1 MPLPG
6 RVALILVMILAATVG
21 LTTILAANKFKQG
34 LGETLDAR
42 YQLIVADLVATI
54 GASLDLGVDLA
65 ETRNIKPLLDRAAE
79 ADPALLYIDIFDPE
93 GHVLVSSDS
102 SNLGLPVPQAWLRA
116 TRAAREGA
124 WHRVETGAIVL
135 GQPIVASFGAV
146 VGTVALGYSRA
157 VSERRVD
164 AVTNTFLR
172 IGAGSVLVFA
182 LILVPVVVILLR
194 PERRALAEAETRLAA
209 AARGTAEPAGAT
221 GDPLLAAACIQAAGA
236 FAAIDEIRRETDR
249 LDEET

>member
-146 VGTVALGYSRA
+146 VGTVVLGYSRA

-164 AVTNTFLR
+164 VVTNTFLR

-182 LILVPVVVILLR
+182 LVLVPVVVILLR
-194 PERRALAEAETRLAA
+194 PERRALAEAETRIAA
-209 AARGTAEPAGAT
+209 ASRSAAEPAGAT
-221 GDPLLAAACIQAAGA
+221 GDPLLGAACIQAAAA
-236 FAAIDEIRRETDR
+236 FAAIDDIRRETDR

>member
-6 RVALILVMILAATVG
+6 RIALILVMILAATVG

-42 YQLIVADLVATI
+42 YQLIIADLVATI

-79 ADPALLYIDIFDPE
+79 SDPALLYIDIFDTE

-116 TRAAREGA
+116 TRAAREGG

-157 VSERRVD
+157 VSERRVE

-182 LILVPVVVILLR
+182 LVLVPVVVILLR
-194 PERRALAEAETRLAA
+194 PERRALAEAETRIAA
-209 AARGTAEPAGAT
+209 AARGGGEPAGAA

-236 FAAIDEIRRETDR
+236 FAAIEDIRRETDR

>member
-65 ETRNIKPLLDRAAE
+65 ETRNIQPLLDRAAE
-79 ADPALLYIDIFDPE
+79 ADPALLYIEIFDPE
-93 GHVLVSSDS
+93 GHVLVSSDT
-102 SNLGLPVPQAWLRA
+102 SNLGLPVPQSWLRA
-116 TRAAREGA
+116 TRAAKEGA
-124 WHRVETGAIVL
+124 WQRIEGGAIVL

-146 VGTVALGYSRA
+146 VGTVTLGYSRA

-164 AVTNTFLR
+164 AVTNSFLR

-182 LILVPVVVILLR
+182 LVLIPIVVILLR
-194 PERRALAEAETRLAA
+194 PERRALAEAERRIAA
-209 AARGTAEPAGAT
+209 AARGNAEPSLGT
-221 GDPLLAAACIQAAGA
+221 GDPLLGAACAQAAGA
-236 FAAIDEIRRETDR
+236 FAAIAAIRRETDR
-249 LDEET
+249 LDDET